1 MDLPKEPKPDLNEEH
16 PTSGTVMTRKELNR
30 RLKEARARNRKLK
43 AEGKTLPN
51 PMKEWS
57 RDSLES
63 LTAAL
68 SGKS

>member
-1 MDLPKEPKPDLNEEH
+1 
-16 PTSGTVMTRKELNR
+16 MTRKEIDL

-43 AEGKTLPN
+43 AEGKELPN

-63 LTAAL
+63 LTKAL
-68 SGKS
+68 SGRS